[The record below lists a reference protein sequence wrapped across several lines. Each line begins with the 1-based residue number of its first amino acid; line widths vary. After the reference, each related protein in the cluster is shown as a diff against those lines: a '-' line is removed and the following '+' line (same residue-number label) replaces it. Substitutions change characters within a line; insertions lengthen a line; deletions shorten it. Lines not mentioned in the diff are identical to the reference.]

1 MSKEP
6 PTRAVDVKHI
16 ALARQAV
23 RDFHSLTHGQ
33 GLDRV
38 EAVLVSLEAD
48 PPPDNLD
55 IKALQ
60 GRRPWLRA
68 RAGDWRII
76 FRPLTREELLQWRER
91 EMQTEGYLV
100 ARIVHRRDLAN
111 AANVGDLAPTLPAV
125 DSSFE

>member
-6 PTRAVDVKHI
+6 PVRAIDAKHI

-23 RDFHSLTHGQ
+23 RDFQSLTHAQ

-38 EAVLVSLEAD
+38 EAVLVGLEAD
-48 PPPDNLD
+48 PAPGNMD

-76 FRPLTREELLQWRER
+76 FRPLTAEELLRWRER
-91 EMQTEGYLV
+91 ETQTQGYLV
-100 ARIVHRRDLAN
+100 ARIVNRRDLER
-111 AANVGDLAPTLPAV
+111 TLRTL
-125 DSSFE
+125 EL